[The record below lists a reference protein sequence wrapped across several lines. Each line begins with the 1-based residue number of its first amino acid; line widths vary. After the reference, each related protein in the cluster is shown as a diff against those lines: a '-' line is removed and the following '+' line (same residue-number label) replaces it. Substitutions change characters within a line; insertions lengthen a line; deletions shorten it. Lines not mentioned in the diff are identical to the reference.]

1 MGQEAKRK
9 IGHFCLASVICRI
22 YEGKYGQVY
31 SDAKNGISFQPA
43 AHQHRFAEHRKA
55 PDYLA

>member
-31 SDAKNGISFQPA
+31 SDAKIQISFLTA
-43 AHQHRFAEHRKA
+43 AHQHRFAEHRQA
-55 PDYLA
+55 RDYLA